1 MDETSKKKILQI
13 GNLLTPI
20 FCALTIG
27 LSGLDFSSTVI
38 SDSGYPKILSPAPFT
53 FAVWGPIFLFQFM
66 FYFYQARDLFK
77 SRENKIEMPYVHEV
91 SVFFILSWISTTVWY
106 VLWVLG
112 FVWPAIGAM
121 FAYLLS
127 SLGAYL
133 GLGINLRARSLKEHL
148 FVTVAWSL
156 LAGWVT
162 VAAIVN
168 TTTGFVYSG
177 FDPGVI
183 GEAGWTSIILLMA
196 VGIYLLV
203 LVRRNDFVFAG
214 VGLWAIIGLIA
225 DLLDPTNVPQPLVTL
240 VAILGVGIL
249 SVAMIVWFY
258 LQSRRGVISLPSF
271 CDFNQ
276 ESTSQVTIRI
286 ISQ

>member
-1 MDETSKKKILQI
+1 VEELSKKTLLQI

-20 FCALTIG
+20 ICALAIG
-27 LSGLDFSSTVI
+27 ISGLDFSSTVI
-38 SDSGYPKILSPAPFT
+38 SDTGYPKILNPAAFT
-53 FAVWGPIFLFQFM
+53 FAIWGPIFIFQFM

-91 SVFFILSWISTTVWY
+91 SVFFMLSWISTTGWY
-106 VLWVLG
+106 ILWGLG
-112 FVWPAIGAM
+112 LVWPAIGAM
-121 FAYLLS
+121 FAYLLT

-133 GLGINLRARSLKEHL
+133 RLGINLRTRSLKEHL

-177 FDPGVI
+177 FDPGII
-183 GEAGWTSIILLMA
+183 GETGWTSIVLLMA
-196 VGIYLLV
+196 LGIYLLV

-214 VGLWAIIGLIA
+214 VGLWAIVGVIA
-225 DLLDPTNVPQPLVTL
+225 DLLDPVNTPQPVVTL
-240 VAILGVGIL
+240 VAILGAGIL
-249 SVAMIVWFY
+249 SVAMIAWFHF
-258 LQSRRGVISLPSF
+258 QNRRGLISLPSF
-271 CDFNQ
+271 RDFGQ
-276 ESTSQVTIRI
+276 GSS
-286 ISQ
+286 

>member
-1 MDETSKKKILQI
+1 MDDVSKKTLLQI

-20 FCALTIG
+20 LCGVVIA

-38 SDSGYPKILSPAPFT
+38 SDAGYPKILNPAAFT
-53 FAVWGPIFLFQFM
+53 FAIWGPIFIFQFM
-66 FYFYQARDLFK
+66 FYFYQARDIFR

-91 SVFFILSWISTTVWY
+91 SIFFMLSWISTSAWY
-106 VLWVLG
+106 VLWGLG
-112 FVWPAIGAM
+112 LVWPAVGAM

-133 GLGINLRARSLKEHL
+133 RLGINLRPRSLKEHL

-177 FDPGVI
+177 FDSGPI
-183 GEAGWTSIILLMA
+183 GEDGWASIILLMA
-196 VGIYLLV
+196 LGIYLLV

-214 VGLWAIIGLIA
+214 VGFWAIVGVIA
-225 DLLDPTNVPQPLVTL
+225 DLVDPVNMAQPSATL
-240 VAILGVGIL
+240 VAILGAGIL

-258 LQSRRGVISLPSF
+258 LQNRRGIISFPSF
-271 CDFNQ
+271 RDFNQ
-276 ESTSQVTIRI
+276 DGNQPSHD
-286 ISQ
+286 

>member
-1 MDETSKKKILQI
+1 MEELSKKTLLQI

-20 FCALTIG
+20 ICALAIG
-27 LSGLDFSSTVI
+27 ISGLDFSSTVI
-38 SDSGYPKILSPAPFT
+38 SDTGYPKILNPAAFT
-53 FAVWGPIFLFQFM
+53 FAIWGPIFIFQFM

-91 SVFFILSWISTTVWY
+91 SVFFMLSWISTTGWY
-106 VLWVLG
+106 ILWGLG
-112 FVWPAIGAM
+112 LVWPAIGAM
-121 FAYLLS
+121 FAYLLT

-133 GLGINLRARSLKEHL
+133 RLGINLRTRSLKEHL

-177 FDPGVI
+177 FDPGII
-183 GEAGWTSIILLMA
+183 GETGWTSIVLLMA
-196 VGIYLLV
+196 LGIYLLV

-214 VGLWAIIGLIA
+214 VGLWAIVGVIA
-225 DLLDPTNVPQPLVTL
+225 DLLDPVNTPQPVVTL
-240 VAILGVGIL
+240 VAILGAGIL
-249 SVAMIVWFY
+249 SVAMIAWFHF
-258 LQSRRGVISLPSF
+258 QNRRGLISLPSF
-271 CDFNQ
+271 RDFGQ
-276 ESTSQVTIRI
+276 GSS
-286 ISQ
+286 